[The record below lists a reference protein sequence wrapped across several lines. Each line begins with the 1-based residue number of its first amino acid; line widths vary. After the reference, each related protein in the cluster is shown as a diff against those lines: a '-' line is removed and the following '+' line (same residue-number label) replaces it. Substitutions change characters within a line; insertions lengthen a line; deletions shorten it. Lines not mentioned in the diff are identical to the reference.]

1 MASQQIP
8 ELLETLHPLERRV
21 LPHLLKDPDLASV
34 VRASGLAEIEV
45 MRAFQWLARKK
56 IVNLSIVAKEVARLD
71 GLGETYKKLG
81 LPEYRLLASLKNTH
95 AIQDLPKL
103 SGLTQQEVAVSV
115 GLLKTEGC
123 ISVEKGSVARIK
135 DSQPGK
141 APSDL
146 LLAKLPASI
155 SELSTDE
162 REILKELQKRKQ
174 IVRMTLEKNVKAHLT
189 SLGKQAAERMG
200 ESQLIEALDS
210 VILQKKQWKDK
221 RFRRYDVVA
230 PVPRIYPGKKQPY
243 RSFLDYVRRQ
253 FQSLGFTEMFGPLV
267 EAEFWDMD
275 ALFMPQDH
283 SARDIHSAYYVQ
295 EPRTMKINPSVL
307 AKVRSSHEDG
317 FNTGSLGWQYS
328 FALEQTQ
335 RTILRTQGTAC
346 SARML
351 ASKELQIPG
360 KYFAI
365 VRCFRPDIIDATHN
379 VDFFQT
385 EGIVVDEGLNL
396 RHLKWLLKLFAEKF
410 ADTSTIK
417 IKPGY
422 FPFTEPSLE
431 LYARHPKLG
440 WIELGGAGILRPEV
454 VKPLTGKD
462 ISVLAWGIGID
473 RIGMFKLGIKDIR
486 DLFSSDL
493 GALRNS
499 NAFY

>member
-1 MASQQIP
+1 
-8 ELLETLHPLERRV
+8 
-21 LPHLLKDPDLASV
+21 
-34 VRASGLAEIEV
+34 
-45 MRAFQWLARKK
+45 MRAFQWLANKK
-56 IVNLSIVAKEVARLD
+56 IVTLSVATKEAVRLD
-71 GLGETYKKLG
+71 SLGETYKKLG
-81 LPEYRLLASLKNTH
+81 LPEYRLFASLKNTH

-115 GLLKTEGC
+115 GLLKHEGS
-123 ISVEKGSVARIK
+123 ISVEKGSVTKLK
-135 DSQPGK
+135 DMPRK
-141 APSDL
+141 SDL
-146 LLAKLPASI
+146 LLAKLPLPLSQ
-155 SELSTDE
+155 LSTE
-162 REILKELQKRKQ
+162 EKGILKELQKRKR
-174 IVRMTLEKNVKAHLT
+174 IVRITLEKQVRAHLT
-189 SLGKQAAERMG
+189 AIGKQVAGRIG
-200 ESQLIEALDS
+200 DSQLIETLDS
-210 VILQKKQWKDK
+210 IILQKKQWKDK

-243 RSFLDYVRRQ
+243 RRFLDYVRGQ

-267 EAEFWDMD
+267 ETEFWDMD

-283 SARDIHSAYYVQ
+283 SARDIHSAYSVQ
-295 EPRTMKINPSVL
+295 KPSTMTINSSVL
-307 AKVRSSHEDG
+307 ANVRSSHENG
-317 FNTGSLGWQYS
+317 FNTGSSGWRYS
-328 FALEQTQ
+328 FAFEQTQ

-351 ASKELQIPG
+351 ANPALQIPG

-365 VRCFRPDIIDATHN
+365 VRCFRPDVIDATHN

-396 RHLKWLLKLFAEKF
+396 RHLKWLLKLFAERF

-431 LYARHPKLG
+431 LYAQHPKLG

-454 VKPLTGKD
+454 VKPLTGKE

-473 RIGMFKLGIKDIR
+473 RIAMFKLGIKDIR

-493 GALRNS
+493 GFLRNS
-499 NAFY
+499 TAFY